1 MLLANGEATTVAS
14 LDAGGAALLGSCP
27 VAAAGKLAAAEDPV
41 PDGALDDPLI
51 PEEEPALPEFA
62 EPVVL
67 PDVPPIAFPEA
78 LFS

>member
-1 MLLANGEATTVAS
+1 M
-14 LDAGGAALLGSCP
+14 
-27 VAAAGKLAAAEDPV
+27 